1 MTTMVREMIDEKE
14 LLSRL
19 PIVRST
25 LQQWVRERRFPAPT
39 KIGPGRKA
47 WFVDEIV
54 AWQVDLE
61 RQRISPSA

>member
-1 MTTMVREMIDEKE
+1 MNQVREMIDEKE

-25 LQQWVRERRFPAPT
+25 LQQWVAAEKFPAPR

-47 WFVDEIV
+47 WFVDDIA
-54 AWQVDLE
+54 AWQADLE
-61 RQRISPSA
+61 KKKG